1 MLLPP
6 SRPAEA
12 PAATEGVS
20 GAWSAAAQEAHVSV
34 RALAGSFPERLL
46 PMPFGS
52 APESTPPTARARV
65 PSGRHEHRRESPP
78 RGPRF
83 PPLRRTI
90 RPSNLLAAPINRV
103 PPSRRSEKRRRTACP
118 ALRDSRPRRP
128 RAGTG
133 DRSGMASSRCRA
145 AALSACRLRNAGQHR
160 ERCPCRKRRYFRC
173 YRPRYR
179 R

>member
-20 GAWSAAAQEAHVSV
+20 GAWSAAAQEAHVSQ
-34 RALAGSFPERLL
+34 RALTRCFPERLL
-46 PMPFGS
+46 PVPFGS

-65 PSGRHEHRRESPP
+65 SSGRHEHRRESPP
-78 RGPRF
+78 RGSRCPS
-83 PPLRRTI
+83 LCRTI
-90 RPSNLLAAPINRV
+90 RPSNLLAASINRV

-133 DRSGMASSRCRA
+133 DRSGMSSPRYRA
-145 AALSACRLRNAGQHR
+145 AVLSACRLRYTGEHR